1 MVLPKSGMEEKQREL
16 SFGFNRSSCL
26 VKQLRSLQAQHFA
39 DISAGRQNFR
49 IDKIKENLTAQYA
62 GCQRTELCY
71 TQELQHNIEIA
82 VPALAHT

>member
-49 IDKIKENLTAQYA
+49 IDKIKVNCTICRMSEDRAMLHSRVAA
-62 GCQRTELCY
+62 
-71 TQELQHNIEIA
+71 
-82 VPALAHT
+82 